1 MRILENFDLYGNLFY
16 SVNDAITVII
26 AILFELAFIISILY
40 FLYEYILPT

>member
-16 SVNDAITVII
+16 NKTDTLFLI
-26 AILFELAFIISILY
+26 AVVLFEISFIGFILY